1 MCSGKKQG
9 GAQPTMAPAGGNGNG
24 NSHRVV
30 GRKRLL
36 VAGGAGEED
45 RLRGKKRA
53 AAGALVPYVAA
64 ASASAPIDAVPLAAV
79 APASSSSL
87 AAGEVPNEP
96 SWIRKI
102 VFYQLGLPYDLP
114 LVFIE
119 EKTVTRT
126 DLDSHQNR
134 FRLACGGVGR
144 SLIPMLTRREAIAAS
159 FLRKEEDEAQAAGL
173 TPPQPEE
180 NNTAVVVEQQEEE
193 EEEEAAVTTPPQPE
207 SDTAVAVAEQQQQQE
222 EEETAGP
229 GGRKK
234 KKKKGRSHGG
244 LPVTLVHLRGG
255 MKRLLLTRWD
265 SSGAAIIKGE
275 GYLDFIARCG
285 IKEKDVVHV
294 WAFKQQGFRLF
305 GATYPPG
312 PLYILIAGTARL
324 AAPPPP
330 QPPVAQS
337 PPSC

>member
-1 MCSGKKQG
+1 MCSGNKQG
-9 GAQPTMAPAGGNGNG
+9 GPQPTMAPAGGGNG
-24 NSHRVV
+24 Q
-30 GRKRLL
+30 KRAL
-36 VAGGAGEED
+36 VAGAGEED

-53 AAGALVPYVAA
+53 AACGAGGALVPYV
-64 ASASAPIDAVPLAAV
+64 ASAPIDAVPLAAV
-79 APASSSSL
+79 APASSSV

-102 VFYQLGLPYDLP
+102 VFYRLRLRYDLP

-144 SLIPMLTRREAIAAS
+144 SLIPMLTRDEAIAAS
-159 FLRKEEDEAQAAGL
+159 FLHKEEEEDQEPAG
-173 TPPQPEE
+173 TPPPPQPDQ
-180 NNTAVVVEQQEEE
+180 NNTAGVVVEQQ
-193 EEEEAAVTTPPQPE
+193 
-207 SDTAVAVAEQQQQQE
+207 QE
-222 EEETAGP
+222 EEKELEEGQLPDVETTTA

-234 KKKKGRSHGG
+234 KKGRTHGG

-255 MKRLLLTRWD
+255 VKQLLLTRWD

-275 GYLDFIARCG
+275 GYLDFIGRCG
-285 IKEKDVVHV
+285 IMEKDVVHV
-294 WAFKQQGFRLF
+294 WAFKQQEFRLF

-312 PLYILIAGTARL
+312 PLYILIAGTAPRHRL
-324 AAPPPP
+324 AAPPP
-330 QPPVAQS
+330 VAQS
-337 PPSC
+337 PAGQLMIS

>member
-1 MCSGKKQG
+1 MRAIHNPASPLLERSRSNSRHSSSRSIHLRSTTTSPAAMCSGKKQG

-64 ASASAPIDAVPLAAV
+64 ALASAPIDAVPLAAV

-102 VFYQLGLPYDLP
+102 VFYRLGLPYDLP

-180 NNTAVVVEQQEEE
+180 NNR
-193 EEEEAAVTTPPQPE
+193 
-207 SDTAVAVAEQQQQQE
+207 
-222 EEETAGP
+222 
-229 GGRKK
+229 RKK

>member
-102 VFYQLGLPYDLP
+102 VFYRLGLPYDLP

-173 TPPQPEE
+173 
-180 NNTAVVVEQQEEE
+180 
-193 EEEEAAVTTPPQPE
+193 TPPQPE